1 MKIIND
7 LSKKSAMALM
17 AGALTLGAG
26 AFAAKNSTK
35 AQIKNEITTT
45 NPLTTTPT
53 DNQKTVSAYQAYAGV
68 NATKSAVKDLDTD
81 EKIVKAFNN
90 LTKEE
95 KALIPEVVNN
105 IFNDKVEDLKQKSL
119 SSIFPKYKIFS
130 ETYGFGKEGDQ
141 DRGRYLI
148 SSDIIEVADH
158 GKARERQLAKAREE
172 LVNLWRDPKTPE
184 IKIPKDDFYEFV
196 KNVYYANRPL
206 DDYGCIKK
214 DKEKSAME
222 YLLLYNGYGFAQL
235 EHYYNPIIPDFEG
248 DRDSLYLT
256 AIKDGRIELPK
267 TFDDLR
273 NNYTSEIAAIRDSA
287 HAGDGVTKYID
298 WSAGG
303 MYTTETLGRLYTNN
317 DVANITGRKKV
328 FIFGALDRIDDYM
341 AKLGTQYTIQ
351 RLGRS
356 GEAQRAEDFGIGYPA
371 QYYRDFNPTSVDFGK
386 AAMSKISLENVDTLE
401 TIPDDMGWIQKEA
414 LREAIPQTKELNELR
429 KKYLQLTEA
438 GRKKLIEIIFPY
450 GNDRITNDDVFAKYI
465 ELNRTQQ
472 KEYQKLK
479 EELRKLYDGSDYYR
493 GKDWFDGYF
502 PTPDDVNIFDWI
514 DDVPGNDYVD
524 VIRDKVRV
532 ISILYYNYA
541 NNTINEIKDPN
552 NTDSIK
558 VDKYDLFE
566 IAAQD
571 TLGCSSE
578 EFQTKYAAELKEI
591 TNMQS
596 QAKSRSVTNSEGLSD
611 AAKEV
616 LKKLGALR
624 TKVINLYASDV
635 NFESSPLLVYDNMIH
650 FAIMKAWD
658 DEGDTKIINN
668 NYENPTEFRLPK
680 SWIVREVYKKALQ
693 EVLNEEGII
702 GINDI
707 KTEGKNA
714 PKTKKFLQNGQV
726 IIERTNADGSKA
738 QYSTSGE
745 RIK

>member
-35 AQIKNEITTT
+35 AQNKNEITTT
-45 NPLTTTPT
+45 NPLTTTLT

-68 NATKSAVKDLDTD
+68 NTTKSTTNKLDTD

-95 KALIPEVVNN
+95 KALIPAVVDY
-105 IFNDKVEDLKQKSL
+105 IFSDKVEDLKQQSL
-119 SSIFPKYKIFS
+119 NSIYTKYRIFS
-130 ETYGFGKEGDQ
+130 ETYGYGKEGDQ

-158 GKARERQLAKAREE
+158 GKARERQFAKAREE

-184 IKIPKDDFYEFV
+184 IEIPKDDFYEFV
-196 KNVYYANRPL
+196 NNVYYVNRPL
-206 DDYGCIKK
+206 DDFGCIQK
-214 DKEKSAME
+214 DKENSAIE

-235 EHYYNPIIPDFEG
+235 EHYYNPIIPGFKG
-248 DRDSLYLT
+248 DRDSLFYA

-298 WSAGG
+298 WSIGG
-303 MYTTETLGRLYTNN
+303 RYSTEELGRLYTNN

-341 AKLGTQYTIQ
+341 AKLGTQYTIH

-356 GEAQRAEDFGIGYPA
+356 GQDQQAEDFGIGYPG
-371 QYYRDFNPTSVDFGK
+371 QYYRDFDPTRVDFGK
-386 AAMSKISLENVDTLE
+386 TAMSKISLENIDTLK
-401 TIPDDMGWIQKEA
+401 TIPNDMGWIQKEA
-414 LREAIPQTKELNELR
+414 LREAIPQMKEYVELI
-429 KKYLQLTEA
+429 KNYLRLSEA
-438 GRKKLIEIIFPY
+438 GKKKLIEIIFPY
-450 GNDRITNDDVFAKYI
+450 GNDRITNEDVYKKFV
-465 ELNRTQQ
+465 
-472 KEYQKLK
+472 
-479 EELRKLYDGSDYYR
+479 ELRKIVSEQINILINNGYNTNR
-493 GKDWFDGYF
+493 DWL
-502 PTPDDVNIFDWI
+502 DDDWKI
-514 DDVPGNDYVD
+514 DVPPIQPGND
-524 VIRDKVRV
+524 VIDELRDKVHT
-532 ISILYYNYA
+532 IDILGYNYV
-541 NNTINEIKDPN
+541 NNTINKIKDPE

-558 VDKYDLFE
+558 VDKYELFD
-566 IAAQD
+566 IVAQD
-571 TLGCSSE
+571 TLGCTSE
-578 EFQTKYAAELKEI
+578 EFQAKYAKELKEI
-591 TNMQS
+591 SSGQTPL
-596 QAKSRSVTNSEGLSD
+596 SE
-611 AAKEV
+611 AAAAV
-616 LKKLGALR
+616 LKKVEAFR
-624 TKVINLYASDV
+624 TKLIDAYAWQNKDLSRNDR
-635 NFESSPLLVYDNMIH
+635 SPDIVYNAMID
-650 FAIMKAWD
+650 AYMQKAWGD
-658 DEGDTKIINN
+658 DEDDIKIINN

-693 EVLNEEGII
+693 KVLAEEGII
-702 GINDI
+702 NGINDI
-707 KTEGKNA
+707 KTEDKNA
-714 PKTKKFLQNGQV
+714 LKTKKFLQNGQV

-738 QYSTSGE
+738 QYRTSGE

>member
-7 LSKKSAMALM
+7 LSKKSVMALM

-35 AQIKNEITTT
+35 AQNKNEITTT

-53 DNQKTVSAYQAYAGV
+53 DNQKTVNAYQAYAGV
-68 NATKSAVKDLDTD
+68 NTTKSTTNKLDTD

-95 KALIPEVVNN
+95 KALIPAVVNN

-119 SSIFPKYKIFS
+119 NSIYTKYNVFS
-130 ETYGFGKEGDQ
+130 ETCGYGKEGDQ
-141 DRGRYLI
+141 DNGRYLI

-172 LVNLWRDPKTPE
+172 LVNLWRDPKTPKE
-184 IKIPKDDFYEFV
+184 KIPKDDFYEFV
-196 KNVYYANRPL
+196 KNVYYSKRPL
-206 DDYGCIKK
+206 DDYGCIQK
-214 DKEKSAME
+214 DKENSAIE

-235 EHYYNPIIPDFEG
+235 EHSFNPVIPGFKG
-248 DRDSLYLT
+248 DRDSLFYA

-267 TFDDLR
+267 TFNDLR

-303 MYTTETLGRLYTNN
+303 NYVTEELGRLYTNN

-328 FIFGALDRIDDYM
+328 FIFGALDGIDAYM
-341 AKLGTQYTIQ
+341 ANLGTQYTIQ

-356 GEAQRAEDFGIGYPA
+356 GEDKIHGQIGTPRYYKDF
-371 QYYRDFNPTSVDFGK
+371 DPTSVDFGK
-386 AAMSKISLENVDTLE
+386 AAMSRISLENIDTLK
-401 TIPDDMGWIQKEA
+401 TIPNDMGWIQKEA
-414 LREAIPQTKELNELR
+414 LREAIPQMKEFVEFMKN
-429 KKYLQLTEA
+429 YLQLSEA
-438 GRKKLIEIIFPY
+438 GRKKLIEIMFPY
-450 GNDRITNDDVFAKYI
+450 GNDRITNEEVYKKYSDLMQI
-465 ELNRTQQ
+465 HQ
-472 KEYQKLK
+472 KETEKLI
-479 EELRKLYDGSDYYR
+479 EELRKLYGKSNNYGSDEWFKGYIPGPDDGIWINACPPG
-493 GKDWFDGYF
+493 GKDY
-502 PTPDDVNIFDWI
+502 I
-514 DDVPGNDYVD
+514 D
-524 VIRDKVRV
+524 VIKEKVRV

-541 NNTINEIKDPN
+541 NNTINGIKDPN
-552 NTDSIK
+552 DTDSIK

-578 EFQTKYAAELKEI
+578 EFQTKYAAELEEI
-591 TNMQS
+591 TNMQN
-596 QAKSRSVTNSEGLSD
+596 QAKSRSITNSDGLSD

-624 TKVINLYASDV
+624 TKVINLYAYDV
-635 NFESSPLLVYDNMIH
+635 NREGSPMMVYENMINY
-650 FAIMKAWD
+650 AINNKVWD

-668 NYENPTEFRLPK
+668 NYENPAEFRLPK
-680 SWIVREVYKKALQ
+680 SWIVKEVYKKALQ
-693 EVLNEEGII
+693 EVFDKEGIN

-707 KTEGKNA
+707 KTENNNA
-714 PKTKKFLQNGQV
+714 PKTRKFLQNGQV
-726 IIERTNADGSKA
+726 IIEKTNANGSKS
-738 QYSTSGE
+738 QYSTSGKH
-745 RIK
+745 IK